1 MEAQSPI
8 FEAQLLYIQLAHERE
23 DSFVL
28 ICIDIGTNFDVHTGG
43 ALIFSRLRLD
53 RALYVVLFGVLKISI
68 KKS

>member
-1 MEAQSPI
+1 MAAESKK
-8 FEAQLLYIQLAHERE
+8 LLYIQLAHERE

-28 ICIDIGTNFDVHTGG
+28 FCIDIGTNFDVHTGG
-43 ALIFSRLRLD
+43 AALIFSRLRLD